1 MIQQTDI
8 LSLRIGKRL
17 IGISSDSRIFFQMH
31 IVEPGICCDRFCLAI
46 RRLLLQESLLLQ
58 YLLHTVI
65 LRGICQ
71 DQFPVGITLYHNA
84 CYHSFQIGLRSPV
97 QGYHNAEG
105 NGIVPFSVTLLFQFR
120 FRTGHKKIA
129 VCLCQALPHRDPGFP
144 QAVTLQII

>member
-1 MIQQTDI
+1 MIWIIVSGLFSIALILIRISEGDFDTSVICFDDRISHFVQRIRCQYIIMIQQTDI

-71 DQFPVGITLYHNA
+71 DQFPMGIALLHNA
-84 CYHSFQIGLRSPV
+84 CYHSVQICFRRS
-97 QGYHNAEG
+97 
-105 NGIVPFSVTLLFQFR
+105 I
-120 FRTGHKKIA
+120 
-129 VCLCQALPHRDPGFP
+129 
-144 QAVTLQII
+144 

>member
-1 MIQQTDI
+1 MIWIIVSGLFSIALILIRISEGDFDTSVICFDDRISHFVQRIRCQYIIMIQQTDI

-71 DQFPVGITLYHNA
+71 DQFPMGIALLHNT
-84 CYHSFQIGLRSPV
+84 CYHSVQICFRRS
-97 QGYHNAEG
+97 
-105 NGIVPFSVTLLFQFR
+105 I
-120 FRTGHKKIA
+120 
-129 VCLCQALPHRDPGFP
+129 
-144 QAVTLQII
+144 